1 MEVGLGNSTFY
12 FEDTKTMSERMVR
25 LEQYSTLEIQ
35 NGKKFNVSV
44 TIQKQERELYAELL
58 TQFEDVF
65 AKSHKDL
72 KGIPVEIAE
81 HRIDMLEGSVPVRQK
96 QYRLNPK
103 FSTLVKKELD
113 KLIEAGFIYPVL
125 SSEWVSP
132 IVVAPKPPGP
142 NGEYRIRLCQDYR
155 KLNAATRKDHH
166 PLPFTDMILD
176 KVAGSERFSFLDGF
190 AGYNQIHIKKED
202 QSKTTF
208 TTDWGTFAFSRMP
221 FGLCNAP
228 TTFQRAMMVI
238 FNDFLRDFMEIF
250 IDDFCVYGSTED
262 HTEHLRQT
270 FERCRWAGLSLQAEK
285 CFLAMTEGI
294 LLGHKISKKGIEVD
308 YDKIAVVLALEIPT
322 NLKELRGF
330 LGCVGYY
337 RRFVEGYSKTAACLT
352 ELLRKDIEYTW
363 NEERET
369 AFQNLKD
376 KLMHSPVL
384 QPPDW
389 EALSC
394 GC

>member
-1 MEVGLGNSTFY
+1 MEVGLGNSPFY

-35 NGKKFNVSV
+35 TGKKFNVSV

-72 KGIPVEIAE
+72 KGIPVEIAS
-81 HRIDMLEGSVPVRQK
+81 HRIDMLEGSVLVRQK

-113 KLIEAGFIYPVL
+113 KLIEAGFIYPIL

-176 KVAGSERFSFLDGF
+176 KVAGNERFSFLDGY
-190 AGYNQIHIKKED
+190 AGYNQIHIRPED

-208 TTDWGTFAFSRMP
+208 TTEWGTFAFCRMP

-228 TTFQRAMMVI
+228 ATFQRAMMVI
-238 FNDFLRDFMEIF
+238 FKDFLRDFMEIF
-250 IDDFCVYGSTED
+250 IDD
-262 HTEHLRQT
+262 L
-270 FERCRWAGLSLQAEK
+270 
-285 CFLAMTEGI
+285 
-294 LLGHKISKKGIEVD
+294 
-308 YDKIAVVLALEIPT
+308 
-322 NLKELRGF
+322 
-330 LGCVGYY
+330 
-337 RRFVEGYSKTAACLT
+337 
-352 ELLRKDIEYTW
+352 
-363 NEERET
+363 
-369 AFQNLKD
+369 
-376 KLMHSPVL
+376 
-384 QPPDW
+384 
-389 EALSC
+389 
-394 GC
+394 